1 MTPHDQTGL
10 HRSAE
15 ESLFTVRFVPFNG
28 FWSIT
33 DCNTESFMAA
43 NGLGIDSYADATA
56 AMNEDGSYT
65 INFAG

>member
-1 MTPHDQTGL
+1 
-10 HRSAE
+10 
-15 ESLFTVRFVPFNG
+15 
-28 FWSIT
+28 
-33 DCNTESFMAA
+33 MAA